1 MGCARNRASEL
12 FSTKNSCL
20 QYMLRVLTYCAAL
33 DVPTTTV
40 RTVSSWLT
48 ARYLVGGPG
57 WSGAGP
63 ADVGTVV
70 LPLSVDDP
78 GGAKVARGSRAL
90 VTADKGNGSLC
101 VRSFAGVGAGPV
113 VHRLALH
120 PCSERWQERWISR
133 TSRSSSVLTSV
144 RQSTGPRP

>member
-1 MGCARNRASEL
+1 VLSHRAI
-12 FSTKNSCL
+12 
-20 QYMLRVLTYCAAL
+20 L
-33 DVPTTTV
+33 DVPIATV

-78 GGAKVARGSRAL
+78 GGGESRPRQL
-90 VTADKGNGSLC
+90 
-101 VRSFAGVGAGPV
+101 GAGD
-113 VHRLALH
+113 R
-120 PCSERWQERWISR
+120 
-133 TSRSSSVLTSV
+133 
-144 RQSTGPRP
+144 